1 MISGIVIS
9 EEDILQSKRSPAIVP
24 AKCPRKHDI
33 ALYIDKQFTIR
44 DAEPLVDPKRT
55 SRLDKVTD
63 WVSEM

>member
-1 MISGIVIS
+1 MISGVVIS

-33 ALYIDKQFTIR
+33 ALYIDKQFMIR
-44 DAEPLVDPKRT
+44 DAEPLVDPKGT
-55 SRLDKVTD
+55 SRVDKAAD